1 MMPFAASWSA
11 DKMNK
16 GRCLLAMM
24 LIGAVVM
31 TVAAEEAEIEIA
43 PAKGV
48 AEQEKLD
55 LSKDH
60 FRLSQRRDSDN
71 SMNTDAIQLGEQS
84 GETCSDVMAGYRRNP
99 AWRAIGGNLFG
110 C

>member
-1 MMPFAASWSA
+1 MREA
-11 DKMNK
+11 
-16 GRCLLAMM
+16 
-24 LIGAVVM
+24 LIHISSPGPQ
-31 TVAAEEAEIEIA
+31 EAEIEIA

-84 GETCSDVMAGYRRNP
+84 GETCSDVMAGYRRRRCDGIPKTRRRRTPPTRRRRNGEIMGIP
-99 AWRAIGGNLFG
+99 TDDPD
-110 C
+110 

>member
-1 MMPFAASWSA
+1 MREA
-11 DKMNK
+11 
-16 GRCLLAMM
+16 
-24 LIGAVVM
+24 LIHICSPGLQ
-31 TVAAEEAEIEIA
+31 EAEIEIA

-71 SMNTDAIQLGEQS
+71 SMNTDAIQLGEDKNGASMFPCDEFGFRRRRCDGDPNTRRRRHPPPKS
-84 GETCSDVMAGYRRNP
+84 G
-99 AWRAIGGNLFG
+99 L
-110 C
+110 

>member
-1 MMPFAASWSA
+1 MREA
-11 DKMNK
+11 
-16 GRCLLAMM
+16 
-24 LIGAVVM
+24 LIHISSPGPQ
-31 TVAAEEAEIEIA
+31 EAEIEIA

-71 SMNTDAIQLGEQS
+71 SMNTDVKETAIQLGEGEAVDKACQDVLS
-84 GETCSDVMAGYRRNP
+84 GFRRRRCDGVPNTRRRRNTDD
-99 AWRAIGGNLFG
+99 NDQL
-110 C
+110 

>member
-1 MMPFAASWSA
+1 MREA
-11 DKMNK
+11 
-16 GRCLLAMM
+16 
-24 LIGAVVM
+24 LIHICSPGPQ
-31 TVAAEEAEIEIA
+31 EAEIEIA

-71 SMNTDAIQLGEQS
+71 SMNTDAIQLGEE
-84 GETCSDVMAGYRRNP
+84 GGKKACSDVISGFRR
-99 AWRAIGGNLFG
+99 RRCGGNPKTRRRRSPPPPDEEHL
-110 C
+110 